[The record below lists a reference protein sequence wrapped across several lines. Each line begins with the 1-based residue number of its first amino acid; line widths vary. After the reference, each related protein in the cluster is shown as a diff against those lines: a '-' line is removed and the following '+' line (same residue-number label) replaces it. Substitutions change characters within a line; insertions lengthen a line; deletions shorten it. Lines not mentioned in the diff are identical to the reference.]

1 MFTYEKASTRKA
13 TDSLR
18 SLPDSIYVSFRP
30 DSENISKTTTG
41 AWTAVLLVCVR
52 ACVRAC
58 VCVCVFD
65 DIKVFE
71 QSEEGDS
78 TVQET
83 VRCYRSVR
91 KNEALHRLSFD
102 SDTAGQK
109 NH

>member
-1 MFTYEKASTRKA
+1 M
-13 TDSLR
+13 
-18 SLPDSIYVSFRP
+18 
-30 DSENISKTTTG
+30 
-41 AWTAVLLVCVR
+41 
-52 ACVRAC
+52 
-58 VCVCVFD
+58 CVFD

-71 QSEEGDS
+71 PSEEGDS

-109 NH
+109 ITENHSITRRLPKNEG